1 MKKLFAPF
9 ILFAL
14 SGVLLTSCSNT
25 SKLAFNK
32 RHYRSG
38 NFNDAVGKN
47 HTLTPPVAKIATIAS
62 HPIPAIVK
70 PENHVAVNTSVLVS
84 QKPSINQNTI
94 TEKEPIGITTNSSKQ
109 VLSQT
114 LSVTE
119 NPIIQTTQN
128 ISEWV
133 GSPGNSSGDR
143 GAALSLL
150 WIVIVVI
157 LILWLIGILAGGFG
171 LGGLINVLLIIALV
185 LLILWLLRVW

>member
-1 MKKLFAPF
+1 MKKLLASI

-38 NFNDAVGKN
+38 NFNDAIGKN
-47 HTLTPPVAKIATIAS
+47 HTLIPPVAKTPIVAS
-62 HPIPAIVK
+62 HPIPTIVK
-70 PENHVAVNTSVLVS
+70 PENHIAVNTAVVVLP
-84 QKPSINQNTI
+84 KPGINQNVVQ
-94 TEKEPIGITTNSSKQ
+94 EKQSIGITTSSSKQ
-109 VLSQT
+109 VLHQT
-114 LSVTE
+114 LVTTE
-119 NPIIQTTQN
+119 GPIIQATQN
-128 ISEWV
+128 ISESV
-133 GSPGNSSGDR
+133 GSRGDSGGS

-171 LGGLINVLLIIALV
+171 LGGLINVLLIIALI
-185 LLILWLLRVW
+185 LLILWLLRIW